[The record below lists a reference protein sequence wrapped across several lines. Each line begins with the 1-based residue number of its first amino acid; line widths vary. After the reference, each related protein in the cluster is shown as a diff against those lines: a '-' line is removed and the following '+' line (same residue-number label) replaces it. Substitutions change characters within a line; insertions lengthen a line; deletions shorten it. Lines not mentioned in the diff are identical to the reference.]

1 MSMTIL
7 TESVV
12 VNSYVY
18 ILLNSCPLS
27 LMVFLQSL
35 SAHNHAV
42 LQKCDQSHLSDH
54 YYSP

>member
-1 MSMTIL
+1 MTIL